1 MSHFSK
7 TKKPTKRP
15 NAAQLVAQLVP
26 KNSSPQTWI
35 EIFGFSL
42 IALGLGVI
50 FSPTDPLFI
59 HASFPWLWLV
69 PTLLA
74 LRYGSLA
81 ALSSSVL
88 LAMAWACFQWMGM
101 TSPEFPYQYFLGGLS
116 LTFIV
121 GSFSDVWMTRLA
133 RIRSVNTYL
142 SERLD
147 SLTHRHYLLKISA
160 EQLEQSLLSKPMTL
174 NETLVQLRELITV
187 DQPIY
192 PQENSPIDPLL
203 QASELMR
210 ILTQAGR
217 LERAYLYAEIEG
229 RLQTIASAFVG
240 ENDQLIYDDPMVKSA
255 LSRNEICHIQT
266 TELGAAH
273 SRYLVVA
280 PILTSDKRRLGLL
293 VIERMPFIA
302 LNPELL
308 QFIGVALSYYAD
320 TITLPVQVRELV
332 QQFHCPYLFAV
343 ELSRLERIYRES
355 GIASI
360 VIALRFDQEHQPHD
374 FFNETIKN
382 RRQLDV
388 IWIIQDA
395 IHPVLITLM
404 PLHNQNAAMGYLN
417 RLQHQFQ
424 QQFEVNTLTEAGIV
438 PYVRL
443 VGSTSSSDLLD
454 ELLTRCHVKY
464 H

>member
-1 MSHFSK
+1 MCCIHFR
-7 TKKPTKRP
+7 T
-15 NAAQLVAQLVP
+15 
-26 KNSSPQTWI
+26 
-35 EIFGFSL
+35 
-42 IALGLGVI
+42 
-50 FSPTDPLFI
+50 
-59 HASFPWLWLV
+59 
-69 PTLLA
+69 
-74 LRYGSLA
+74 
-81 ALSSSVL
+81 
-88 LAMAWACFQWMGM
+88 
-101 TSPEFPYQYFLGGLS
+101 
-116 LTFIV
+116 
-121 GSFSDVWMTRLA
+121 
-133 RIRSVNTYL
+133 
-142 SERLD
+142 
-147 SLTHRHYLLKISA
+147 
-160 EQLEQSLLSKPMTL
+160 
-174 NETLVQLRELITV
+174 
-187 DQPIY
+187 
-192 PQENSPIDPLL
+192 
-203 QASELMR
+203 
-210 ILTQAGR
+210 
-217 LERAYLYAEIEG
+217 
-229 RLQTIASAFVG
+229 ASAFVG